1 MLNDL
6 KKVLRINNT
15 AFDDEIQDL
24 INASIQD
31 LKLSGVL
38 PAKADDDTDPLIRRA
53 ISTYVKAHFGWDNPD
68 FEKLVEAYNMLK
80 MHITLSEEYTES
92 VEV

>member
-6 KKVLRINNT
+6 KKVLRAT
-15 AFDDEIQDL
+15 EPAFDDEIKDL

-53 ISTYVKAHFGWDNPD
+53 ITTYVKAHFGWDNPD

-80 MHITLSEEYTES
+80 MHLTLSKEYTEI
-92 VEV
+92 EAA